1 MDLLDIIVVVLAIT
15 LAIILVGILVVIG
28 IVVGLAIHIIVIHII
43 VIHTH
48 VATLVFVIIQIEI
61 VDIINVDGSGALEV
75 NLFQEEVI
83 QIHMHLPLI
92 LFHLFK
98 EMF

>member
-1 MDLLDIIVVVLAIT
+1 MDPLDIIVVVLATI
-15 LAIILVGILVVIG
+15 LATRLVGILVVIM
-28 IVVGLAIHIIVIHII
+28 IVVGLAVHIIVMHII

-48 VATLVFVIIQIEI
+48 VAALVFVIIRIEI

-83 QIHMHLPLI
+83 QIHMHLPL
-92 LFHLFK
+92 LLLHLFK